1 MPGTAHVN
9 AIKISTNGRRK
20 PQRWEY
26 FERRLLTSRLLTA
39 AQYFVESYY
48 LALNSHRDSI
58 TSFYMAAA
66 EMPGGKPLPSIS
78 FNGNQIPN
86 AAAMQTM
93 FEQQMPPS
101 HYEVQCYDCHVVN
114 PNYVA
119 EGTQG
124 WPAKTGKNMTILV
137 AVSGYVKYGNIKE
150 AKPRGFNQWCS
161 GQTHSTDYSSRLN
174 PSLSKTS
181 HAQTIKIATASEES
195 QETQDLLFS
204 LTHANVAGESKVM
217 WLPAPQRTS
226 PLFPPVTE
234 NSISSVNHQLSINR
248 DLDEPQCFDG
258 FFAIMRFV
266 DSIAQC
272 NATVTILADGREC
285 PEYSIVGDE
294 HGNLKCYIPLMPDQ
308 VISVQVAM
316 DMTSE
321 HFEVDL
327 FTDGVIRNFWQ
338 STRNSVNKH
347 RAPSVEFTQGIYK
360 YMRSLYRSSMT
371 TTSIPES
378 MCLLLKGSGSTAG
391 ESLII
396 A

>member
-150 AKPRGFNQWCS
+150 AKPRGFSESFLLVPNPAAANTKQRSKNIKEWLI
-161 GQTHSTDYSSRLN
+161 QT
-174 PSLSKTS
+174 
-181 HAQTIKIATASEES
+181 QT
-195 QETQDLLFS
+195 FR
-204 LTHANVAGESKVM
+204 VV
-217 WLPAPQRTS
+217 
-226 PLFPPVTE
+226 V
-234 NSISSVNHQLSINR
+234 
-248 DLDEPQCFDG
+248 
-258 FFAIMRFV
+258 
-266 DSIAQC
+266 
-272 NATVTILADGREC
+272 
-285 PEYSIVGDE
+285 
-294 HGNLKCYIPLMPDQ
+294 
-308 VISVQVAM
+308 
-316 DMTSE
+316 
-321 HFEVDL
+321 
-327 FTDGVIRNFWQ
+327 
-338 STRNSVNKH
+338 
-347 RAPSVEFTQGIYK
+347 
-360 YMRSLYRSSMT
+360 
-371 TTSIPES
+371 
-378 MCLLLKGSGSTAG
+378 
-391 ESLII
+391 
-396 A
+396 